1 MLYFFLFLFI
11 SVRMDLPNVQCLVC
25 TRPFSLE
32 PAMTDSLESLA
43 ICREC
48 KLMVSNPTTQE
59 REHSVLSRYM
69 HPNHHRRSRYRRYN
83 TGHMRTGSLDNSD
96 PESFAL
102 AFSHLINSARQSQN
116 STPNQSNRWPALF
129 SDTESDVQDVID
141 TSVFGESESNLSFGG
156 YGGDSDASFD
166 RHSIVERENFL
177 QLNNEF
183 GINDNFDIDP
193 MQSGLHPQWDSD
205 EEDENAS
212 EWEEIS
218 ELDETAGPTMGTPP
232 HRHTQFPNFSPNSGE
247 SASPSPVP
255 QWMRSR
261 WRMGPLEIEI
271 RQPFVGEP
279 HDYVDEA
286 TGQFEDILEQLAD
299 EADDVRRGV
308 TPTLAKYREKLP
320 HVIVTQE
327 HVRNEG
333 GLICAVCKD
342 PMQVKCRVLQMPCKH
357 MYHPGCILPWLHTRN
372 TCPVCRYELP
382 CKDQDHDKCRRDEM
396 ERILY
401 DTHGEE
407 MEIEEDEYEEEM
419 TFVETDNEGSR
430 ADSQDRAIERSNGR
444 GGARG
449 RWWFVAAA
457 PIVSLVGIVLVFC
470 FRNSS
475 IGSKTQGN
483 GGASREGGTRPERL
497 SEGSRKRWR
506 SIF

>member
-1 MLYFFLFLFI
+1 
-11 SVRMDLPNVQCLVC
+11 MDLPDVQCLVC

-59 REHSVLSRYM
+59 REHSIPSRYM
-69 HPNHHRRSRYRRYN
+69 HPNNHRRSRSRRYN
-83 TGHMRTGSLDNSD
+83 TGHTRTGSLDNSD

-102 AFSHLINSARQSQN
+102 AFSQLINSARQSQN

-129 SDTESDVQDVID
+129 SDTESDVQDVMD
-141 TSVFGESESNLSFGG
+141 TSVFGESESNTSFGG

-166 RHSIVERENFL
+166 RHSVGDHENLL
-177 QLNNEF
+177 QLNNGF
-183 GINDNFDIDP
+183 SISDNFDIDP
-193 MQSGLHPQWDSD
+193 MQSGLHLQWDSD
-205 EEDENAS
+205 GEDEDAS
-212 EWEEIS
+212 EWEEVS
-218 ELDETAGPTMGTPP
+218 ELDDTAGPTMETPP
-232 HRHTQFPNFSPNSGE
+232 HQHTRFPNFSPNSEE
-247 SASPSPVP
+247 SASPSPIP

-271 RQPFVGEP
+271 RQPFAGDP
-279 HDYVDEA
+279 HDYVDEV
-286 TGQFEDILEQLAD
+286 TGQFEDILGQLAD

-308 TPTLAKYREKLP
+308 TPTSAKYQEKLP

-327 HVRNEG
+327 HVTDKG

-342 PMQVKCRVLQMPCKH
+342 PMQVKSRVLQLPCKH
-357 MYHPGCILPWLHTRN
+357 MYHPGCILPWLNTRN

-382 CKDQDHDKCRRDEM
+382 CEEQDHDKSRRDEM

-401 DTHGEE
+401 GTHEE
-407 MEIEEDEYEEEM
+407 EIEIEEDEYEEEM
-419 TFVETDNEGSR
+419 TFVETDNEGGR
-430 ADSQDRAIERSNGR
+430 VDSQDRAIERSNF
-444 GGARG
+444 GGGVRVS
-449 RWWFVAAA
+449 WLFLAAT

-475 IGSKTQGN
+475 VGNMTGRN
-483 GGASREGGTRPERL
+483 GGASREGGARSERV
-497 SEGSRKRWR
+497 SEGSRKRWW